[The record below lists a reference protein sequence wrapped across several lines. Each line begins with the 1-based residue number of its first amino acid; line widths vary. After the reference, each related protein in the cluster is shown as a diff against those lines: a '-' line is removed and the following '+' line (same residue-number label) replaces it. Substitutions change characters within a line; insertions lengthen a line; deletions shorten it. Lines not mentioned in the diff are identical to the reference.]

1 MNKNVITIA
10 ITLAAAAS
18 IFVAMS
24 YNGAKMAA
32 VNSPEHVSENRSAT
46 RVENSSVVNAVVKN
60 VQLPEVAVMAV
71 TKGSYQAQVIGYGEA
86 KSRYQLTLTSEVS
99 GQVESLGQSFAT
111 GKQFKQGEAVIKI
124 NDIDY
129 QQAFSS
135 AQVAV
140 ADAKLALLE
149 EQRQGQQ
156 ARLEWT
162 NSGISGE
169 PDSPLVLREPQLIAA
184 QATFKNAQSQLTKA
198 QRDLDKTVITAP
210 FSALVVSRDVQLGSY
225 LQVGNTI
232 ATLYSTDRMEIE
244 IPLSAHQWSSLPNIG
259 GAVAEQ
265 WPVTLTNTTGDSQ
278 WVGYV
283 ERVEQHLD
291 NSSRQR
297 SLVVVVEQPLAQPT
311 PLFPGT
317 FVTAAVQGKALND
330 LWQLPASAIS
340 QNGDVWYIGAEGNL
354 ATFTAQQQFAQGA
367 LSYIKPM
374 AGMDSANIII
384 RPLNSYVQ
392 GMRVIAKLTNPSDMQ
407 LAGVSINKINS
418 ESNRA
423 SLTINNVSVK

>member
-1 MNKNVITIA
+1 MKKNVITIA

-18 IFVAMS
+18 IFAVIS
-24 YNGAKMAA
+24 YNGVKMDA
-32 VNSPEHVSENRSAT
+32 VNNPANAPVAK
-46 RVENSSVVNAVVKN
+46 AVV
-60 VQLPEVAVMAV
+60 QYPEVSVIAV
-71 TKGSYQAQVIGYGEA
+71 TKSRYQAEVIGYGEA

-99 GQVESLGQSFAT
+99 GQVESLGQNFET
-111 GKQFKQGEAVIKI
+111 GKQFQQGEAVIKI

-156 ARLEWT
+156 ARLEWK

-184 QATFKNAQSQLTKA
+184 QATLKNAQSQLTKA
-198 QRDLDKTVITAP
+198 QRDLDKTAITAP
-210 FSALVVSRDVQLGSY
+210 FSALVVSREVQLGSY
-225 LQVGNTI
+225 LQQGNSI

-244 IPLSAHQWSSLPNIG
+244 IPLSAHQWSSLPNIS
-259 GAVAEQ
+259 GAVEEN

-278 WVGYV
+278 WQGYV

-297 SLVVVVEQPLAQPT
+297 SLVVVVEQPLAQET

-317 FVTAAVQGKALND
+317 FVTATVKGKALND

-340 QNGDVWYIGAEGNL
+340 QNGEVWYIGADGNL
-354 ATFTAQQQFAQGA
+354 ATFTAQQQFAQGE

-374 AGMDSANIII
+374 KGVDSANIII

-392 GMRVIAKLTNPSDMQ
+392 GMQVIAKLTTASGMQ
-407 LAGVSINKINS
+407 LADVNVSKINH
-418 ESNRA
+418 ESNNEINRA
-423 SLTINNVSVK
+423 GTAMSNVSVKL

>member
-1 MNKNVITIA
+1 MKKNVITIA

-18 IFVAMS
+18 IFAVIS
-24 YNGAKMAA
+24 YNGAKMEA
-32 VNSPEHVSENRSAT
+32 VNNPANAPVAK
-46 RVENSSVVNAVVKN
+46 AVV
-60 VQLPEVAVMAV
+60 QYPEVSVIAV
-71 TKGSYQAQVIGYGEA
+71 TKSRYQAEVIGYGEA

-99 GQVESLGQSFAT
+99 GQVESLGQNFET
-111 GKQFKQGEAVIKI
+111 GKQFQQGEAVIKI

-156 ARLEWT
+156 ARLEWK

-184 QATFKNAQSQLTKA
+184 QATLKNAQSQLTKA
-198 QRDLDKTVITAP
+198 QRDLDKTAITAP
-210 FSALVVSRDVQLGSY
+210 FSALVVSREVQLGSY
-225 LQVGNTI
+225 LQQGNSI

-244 IPLSAHQWSSLPNIG
+244 IPLSAHQWSSLPNIS
-259 GAVAEQ
+259 GAVEEN

-278 WVGYV
+278 WQGYV

-297 SLVVVVEQPLAQPT
+297 SLVVVVEQPLAQET

-317 FVTAAVQGKALND
+317 FVTATVQGKALND

-340 QNGDVWYIGAEGNL
+340 QNGEVWYIGADGNL
-354 ATFTAQQQFAQGA
+354 ATFTAQQQFAQGE

-374 AGMDSANIII
+374 KGVDSANIII

-392 GMRVIAKLTNPSDMQ
+392 GMQVIAKLTTASGMQ
-407 LAGVSINKINS
+407 LADVNVSKINH
-418 ESNRA
+418 ESNNEINRA
-423 SLTINNVSVK
+423 GTAMSNVSVKL

>member
-1 MNKNVITIA
+1 MITR
-10 ITLAAAAS
+10 
-18 IFVAMS
+18 FC
-24 YNGAKMAA
+24 
-32 VNSPEHVSENRSAT
+32 
-46 RVENSSVVNAVVKN
+46 
-60 VQLPEVAVMAV
+60 
-71 TKGSYQAQVIGYGEA
+71 
-86 KSRYQLTLTSEVS
+86 LTSEVS
-99 GQVESLGQSFAT
+99 GQVESLGQNFAT
-111 GKQFKQGEAVIKI
+111 GKQFKRGEAVIKI

-156 ARLEWT
+156 ARLEWH
-162 NSGISGE
+162 NSGINGD

-225 LQVGNTI
+225 LQVGNSI

-244 IPLSAHQWSSLPNIG
+244 IPLSAHQWSSLPNIS
-259 GAVAEQ
+259 GAVEGQ

-278 WVGYV
+278 WQGYV

-291 NSSRQR
+291 NNSRQR
-297 SLVVVVEQPLAQPT
+297 ALVVVVEQPLAQQT

-317 FVTAAVQGKALND
+317 FVTATVQGKALND

-340 QNGDVWYIGAEGNL
+340 QNGEVWYIGADGHL
-354 ATFTAQQQFAQGA
+354 ATFTAQQQFAQGE

-392 GMRVIAKLTNPSDMQ
+392 GMQVIAKLTNQSDVQ
-407 LAGVSINKINS
+407 LAD
-418 ESNRA
+418 A
-423 SLTINNVSVK
+423 SVVTYVTINNVSVKL

>member
-18 IFVAMS
+18 IFAVLS
-24 YNGAKMAA
+24 YNGAKMNSVNNPASAA
-32 VNSPEHVSENRSAT
+32 IT
-46 RVENSSVVNAVVKN
+46 KSV
-60 VQLPEVAVMAV
+60 VQLPEVAVMTV
-71 TKGSYQAQVIGYGEA
+71 STGNYQAQVIGYGEA
-86 KSRYQLTLTSEVS
+86 KSRYQLILTSEVS
-99 GQVESLGQSFAT
+99 GQVESIGKNFAT
-111 GKQFKQGEAVIKI
+111 GKQFKKGEAVIQI

-129 QQAFSS
+129 QQALMS

-156 ARLEWT
+156 ARLEWK
-162 NSGISGE
+162 NSGIIGE

-184 QATFKNAQSQLTKA
+184 QATVKNAQSQLIKA
-198 QRDLDKTVITAP
+198 QRDLDKTAIEAP

-225 LQVGNTI
+225 LQVGNSI

-244 IPLSAHQWSSLPNIG
+244 IPLSSHQWSSLPNIN
-259 GAVAEQ
+259 GAVAGS
-265 WPVTLTNTTGDSQ
+265 WPVILTDTTGDAQ
-278 WVGYV
+278 WQGYV

-291 NSSRQR
+291 NNSRQR
-297 SLVVVVEQPLAQPT
+297 SLVVVVEQPLSQPT

-317 FVTAAVQGKALND
+317 FVTATVQGKALDN

-340 QNGDVWYIGAEGNL
+340 QNGEVWYIGSDGNL
-354 ATFTAQQQFAQGA
+354 ATFTARKQFSQGELA
-367 LSYIKPM
+367 YIQPLV
-374 AGMDSANIII
+374 GVDSADIII

-392 GMRVIAKLTNPSDMQ
+392 GMQVIAKLTNQTDVQVASLAVDPDMQ
-407 LAGVSINKINS
+407 VMSVSEQLNKNS
-418 ESNRA
+418 VA
-423 SLTINNVSVK
+423 VNNVSVKL

>member
-1 MNKNVITIA
+1 MNKHVITIA
-10 ITLAAAAS
+10 VTFAAAAS
-18 IFVAMS
+18 IFAVLS

-32 VNSPEHVSENRSAT
+32 ANSSENSAMHG
-46 RVENSSVVNAVVKN
+46 SVVKAVV
-60 VQLPEVAVMAV
+60 QYPEVAVMAV
-71 TKGSYQAQVIGYGEA
+71 TKGSYQAEVIGYGEA
-86 KSRYQLTLTSEVS
+86 RSRYQLTLTSEVS
-99 GQVESLGQSFAT
+99 GQVESLGQNFAT
-111 GKQFKQGEAVIKI
+111 GKLLKQGEVIIKI
-124 NDIDY
+124 DDTDY
-129 QQAFSS
+129 LQTFSS

-149 EQRQGQQ
+149 EQRQGLQ
-156 ARLEWT
+156 ARLEWQ
-162 NSGISGE
+162 NSGISGG

-198 QRDLDKTVITAP
+198 QRDLDKTAITAP

-244 IPLSAHQWSSLPNIG
+244 IPLSAHQWTSLPNLS
-259 GAVAEQ
+259 GAVEGK

-278 WVGYV
+278 WLGYV

-297 SLVVVVEQPLAQPT
+297 ALVVVVELPLAQQI

-317 FVTAAVQGKALND
+317 FVTATVQGKALDN

-340 QNGDVWYIGAEGNL
+340 QNGEVWYIGAGGNL
-354 ATFTAQQQFAQGA
+354 ATFTAQQQFAQGE

-374 AGMDSANIII
+374 TGIDSANIII
-384 RPLNSYVQ
+384 RPLHSYVQ
-392 GMRVIAKLTNPSDMQ
+392 GMQVIAKLANPSDMQ
-407 LAGVSINKINS
+407 LADVSASKMNS
-418 ESNRA
+418 ERNSANNNVRNSA
-423 SLTINNVSVK
+423 SMTINNVSVKL

>member
-1 MNKNVITIA
+1 MKKNVITIA

-18 IFVAMS
+18 IFAVIS
-24 YNGAKMAA
+24 YNSARMEAVSNPANAPVAK
-32 VNSPEHVSENRSAT
+32 
-46 RVENSSVVNAVVKN
+46 AVV
-60 VQLPEVAVMAV
+60 QYPEVSVIAV
-71 TKGSYQAQVIGYGEA
+71 TKSRYQAEVIGYGEA

-99 GQVESLGQSFAT
+99 GQVESLGQNFET
-111 GKQFKQGEAVIKI
+111 GKQFQQGEAVIKI

-156 ARLEWT
+156 ARLEWK

-184 QATFKNAQSQLTKA
+184 QATLKNAQSQLTKA
-198 QRDLDKTVITAP
+198 QRDLDKTAITAP
-210 FSALVVSRDVQLGSY
+210 FSALVVSREVQLGSY
-225 LQVGNTI
+225 LQQGNSI

-244 IPLSAHQWSSLPNIG
+244 IPLSAHQWSSLPNIS
-259 GAVAEQ
+259 GAVEEN

-278 WVGYV
+278 WQGYV

-297 SLVVVVEQPLAQPT
+297 SLVVVVEQPLAQET

-317 FVTAAVQGKALND
+317 FVTATVKGKALND

-340 QNGDVWYIGAEGNL
+340 QNGEVWYIGADGNL
-354 ATFTAQQQFAQGA
+354 ATFTAQQQFAQGE

-374 AGMDSANIII
+374 KGVDSANIII

-392 GMRVIAKLTNPSDMQ
+392 GMQVIAKLTTASGMQ
-407 LAGVSINKINS
+407 LADVNVSKINH
-418 ESNRA
+418 ESNNEINRA
-423 SLTINNVSVK
+423 GTAMSNVSVKL